1 MIEKIE
7 VLTYKQPQFNLMLN
21 KFLNDGWVMSGQLT
35 ATNVR
40 GVIYYSVL
48 IAKPEKQKEDE
59 K

>member
-1 MIEKIE
+1 MIEKVE
-7 VLTYKQPQFNLMLN
+7 VFTQKHPQFNEGLN
-21 KFLNDGWVMSGQLT
+21 EYLNNGWVMSGQLT

-40 GVIYYSVL
+40 GIIYYSVL